1 MTYTGDII
9 SIDRNGTSKMELDPL
24 ARASFEKMMEH
35 FVNAAVFNQKDRIKA
50 TSSRIMTGRVIPGGT
65 GSFELMMDTEKL
77 ANSEFLDDEYQGRT
91 QFEGFRD
98 NALFE
103 DIMGDGEVNVD
114 FLT

>member
-1 MTYTGDII
+1 
-9 SIDRNGTSKMELDPL
+9 
-24 ARASFEKMMEH
+24 
-35 FVNAAVFNQKDRIKA
+35 
-50 TSSRIMTGRVIPGGT
+50 
-65 GSFELMMDTEKL
+65 MDTEKL